1 MVMAQQKSGRVQTI
15 MNNAKKTATEFLEKY
30 QMTHQAVDIEKN
42 VKIFIEEMQR
52 GLEGQKSSLDM
63 IPTFIEVKNDIP
75 VGKPVIVIDA
85 GGTNFRCAT
94 VKFSDKKEP
103 LIENLTKHI
112 MPGVEKE
119 VSKDEFFDTMAYYIR
134 DIINVSA
141 KIGFCF
147 SYPTEILPNKD
158 GKLLRFAKEI
168 KIKQV
173 LGQTIGQNLNLGLQR
188 IGLPPD
194 KQAII
199 LNDTVASLLG
209 GVNYKNRV
217 FSGYIGFILGTG
229 TNCCYI
235 EKNSNIKKRSDL
247 DLTGSQII
255 NCESGG
261 FGKFQSGEIDAAF
274 DKSTSNPGV
283 HVFEKFISG
292 AYLGSLC
299 LLTLQTAAN
308 EGLFSKGTADEIA
321 NLKNL
326 GTIEINEF
334 MYYPYGYNR
343 LASICK
349 KGQAGDMQMVYYICD
364 NIIERAA
371 KLSAINISAVAV
383 KSDCPTSPDK
393 PMCIVAEG
401 TTFHHL
407 KGLKSRTEYY
417 LKQYLENQCEIYYD
431 IINVD
436 NATLIGAAIAG
447 LTN

>member
-1 MVMAQQKSGRVQTI
+1 MAQQKSSGVQKI
-15 MNNAKKTATEFLEKY
+15 MKDAKQTALTFLEKY
-30 QMTHQAVDIEKN
+30 NMAHQGVDIDKN
-42 VKIFIEEMQR
+42 VKVFVEEMQR

-63 IPTFIEVKNDIP
+63 IPTFIEVKNNIP
-75 VGKPVIVIDA
+75 VNKPVIVIDA

-94 VKFSDKKEP
+94 VSFNDRKEP
-103 LIENLTKHI
+103 VIENLKKHI

-119 VSKDEFFDTMAYYIR
+119 VTKEEFFDAMAYYIR

-173 LGQTIGQNLNLGLQR
+173 LGETIGQNLNLGLQR

-194 KQAII
+194 KQPVI

-209 GVNYKNRV
+209 GINYKNRI

-235 EKNSNIKKRSDL
+235 EKNTNIKKRSDL
-247 DLTGSQII
+247 DIAHSQII

-261 FGKFQSGEIDAAF
+261 FGKFQAGEIDAAF

-292 AYLGSLC
+292 AYLGALA
-299 LLTLQTAAN
+299 LLTLQTAARD
-308 EGLFSKGTADEIA
+308 GLFTKNVAEEII
-321 NLKNL
+321 NLKNF

-343 LASICK
+343 LANICK
-349 KGQAGDMQMVYYICD
+349 KGVNKDLQVVYFICD
-364 NIIERAA
+364 NLIERAA
-371 KLSAINISAVAV
+371 KLSAINLSAAAV
-383 KSDCPTSPDK
+383 KSDCPASPDK
-393 PMCIVAEG
+393 PICIVAEG
-401 TTFHHL
+401 TTFYSL
-407 KGLKSRTEYY
+407 KNLKSRTEFY
-417 LKQYLENQCEIYYD
+417 LKQYLENELEIYYD
-431 IINVD
+431 IISVD

>member
-1 MVMAQQKSGRVQTI
+1 MKDT
-15 MNNAKKTATEFLEKY
+15 KKAALKFLEKY
-30 QMTHQAVDIEKN
+30 HMDHRSIDIDKN
-42 VKIFIEEMQR
+42 VKLFIEEMQR
-52 GLEGQKSSLDM
+52 GLEVKSTLDM
-63 IPTFIEVKNDIP
+63 IPTFIEVKNNIP
-75 VGKPVIVIDA
+75 VNKPVIVIDA
-85 GGTNFRCAT
+85 GGTNFRCASIR
-94 VKFSDKKEP
+94 FNEKKEP
-103 LIENLTKHI
+103 IIENMRKHI

-119 VSKDEFFDTMAYYIR
+119 VTKEEFFDAMAYYIR
-134 DIINVSA
+134 DIINISE

-173 LGQTIGQNLNLGLQR
+173 LGETIGQNLNLGLQR
-188 IGLPPD
+188 IGLPD
-194 KQAII
+194 KQAVI
-199 LNDTVASLLG
+199 LNDTVASLLSG
-209 GVNYKNRV
+209 IKYKNRL

-235 EKNSNIKKRSDL
+235 EKNSNVKKRNDL
-247 DLTGSQII
+247 NLNESQII

-261 FGKFQSGEIDAAF
+261 FGKFEKGTIDIAF
-274 DKSTSNPGV
+274 DNSTSNPGV

-299 LLTLQTAAN
+299 LLTLQTAAKD
-308 EGLFSKGTADEIA
+308 GLFSKKTADGIA

-326 GTIEINEF
+326 GTIEINDL

-343 LASICK
+343 IANICK
-349 KGQAGDMQMVYYICD
+349 KGESSDVELVYYICD

-371 KLSAINISAVAV
+371 KLSAINLSAMAI
-383 KSDCPTSPDK
+383 KSDCNSAPENPI
-393 PMCIVAEG
+393 CIVAEG
-401 TTFHHL
+401 TTFYN
-407 KGLKSRTEYY
+407 LKSLKSKTEFY
-417 LKQYLENQCEIYYD
+417 LKQYLENELEIYYD
-431 IINVD
+431 IISVD

>member
-1 MVMAQQKSGRVQTI
+1 MKETR
-15 MNNAKKTATEFLEKY
+15 KATLKFLENYK
-30 QMTHQAVDIEKN
+30 MDHRSIDIDKN
-42 VKIFIEEMQR
+42 VKVFIDEMQC
-52 GLEGQKSSLDM
+52 GLEAKSSLDM

-75 VGKPVIVIDA
+75 VNKPVLVIDA
-85 GGTNFRCAT
+85 GGTNFRCAS
-94 VKFSDKKEP
+94 VRFNEKKEP
-103 LIENLTKHI
+103 VIDNLKKHI

-119 VSKDEFFDTMAYYIR
+119 VTKEEFFDVMAYYVR
-134 DIINVSA
+134 DLINTSD

-173 LGQTIGQNLNLGLQR
+173 LGETIGQNLNLGLHR
-188 IGLPPD
+188 IGLPD

-199 LNDTVASLLG
+199 LNDTVASLLSG
-209 GVNYKNRV
+209 IKYKNRV

-235 EKNSNIKKRSDL
+235 EKNSNIKKRNDL
-247 DLTGSQII
+247 NLSESQII

-261 FGKFQSGEIDAAF
+261 FGKFEKGEIDTAF

-299 LLTLQTAAN
+299 LLTLQTAAKD
-308 EGLFSKGTADEIA
+308 GLFSKKIVEGIA

-326 GTIEINEF
+326 GTIEINDF
-334 MYYPYGYNR
+334 MYYPNGYNR
-343 LASICK
+343 LANICK
-349 KGQAGDMQMVYYICD
+349 SGENSDTQKVYYICD
-364 NIIERAA
+364 CLIERAA
-371 KLSAINISAVAV
+371 KLSAINISAMAI
-383 KSDCPTSPDK
+383 KSNCNSTPDK
-393 PMCIVAEG
+393 PICIVAEG
-401 TTFHHL
+401 TTFHN
-407 KGLKSRTEYY
+407 LKSLRSKTEYY
-417 LKQYLENQCEIYYD
+417 LKQYLENELEIYYD

>member
-1 MVMAQQKSGRVQTI
+1 MKDAKQT
-15 MNNAKKTATEFLEKY
+15 ALTFLEKY
-30 QMTHQAVDIEKN
+30 NMAHQSVDIAKN
-42 VKIFIEEMQR
+42 VKVFVEEMQR

-63 IPTFIEVKNDIP
+63 IPTFIEVKNNIP
-75 VGKPVIVIDA
+75 VNKPVIVIDA

-94 VKFSDKKEP
+94 VRFNEKKEP
-103 LIENLTKHI
+103 VIENLKKHI

-119 VSKDEFFDTMAYYIR
+119 VTKEEFFDVIAYYIR

-173 LGQTIGQNLNLGLQR
+173 LGQTIGQNLNFGLQR

-194 KQAII
+194 KQPVI
-199 LNDTVASLLG
+199 LNDTVASLLSG
-209 GVNYKNRV
+209 INHKNRV

-235 EKNSNIKKRSDL
+235 ERNSNIKKRTDL
-247 DLTGSQII
+247 DLSLSQII

-261 FGKFQSGEIDAAF
+261 FGKFEAGEIDIAF
-274 DKSTSNPGV
+274 DKSTNNPGV
-283 HVFEKFISG
+283 HVFEKYISG
-292 AYLGSLC
+292 AYIGALS
-299 LLTLQTAAN
+299 LLTLQTAAKD
-308 EGLFSKGTADEIA
+308 GLFTRDVTDELL

-343 LASICK
+343 IANICK
-349 KGQAGDMQMVYYICD
+349 KGADKDLRVVYFICD
-364 NIIERAA
+364 SLIERAA
-371 KLSAINISAVAV
+371 KLSAINLSAAAV
-383 KSDCPTSPDK
+383 KSNCPSSPDK
-393 PMCIVAEG
+393 PICIVAEG
-401 TTFHHL
+401 TTFYSL
-407 KGLKSRTEYY
+407 KGVRSKTEFY
-417 LKQYLENQCEIYYD
+417 LKQYLENEQGIYYD
-431 IINVD
+431 IICVD

>member
-1 MVMAQQKSGRVQTI
+1 
-15 MNNAKKTATEFLEKY
+15 MNETKKTALAFLKKY
-30 QMTHQAVDIEKN
+30 QMAHQDIDIDEN
-42 VKIFIEEMQR
+42 VKVFIDEMQK

-75 VGKPVIVIDA
+75 VDKSVIVIDA
-85 GGTNFRCAT
+85 GGTNFRCAS
-94 VKFSDKKEP
+94 VSFNEKKEP
-103 LIENLTKHI
+103 IIENLQKHI

-119 VSKDEFFDTMAYYIR
+119 VTKEEFFDTMAYYIR
-134 DIINVSA
+134 DIINISA

-147 SYPTEILPNKD
+147 SYPTEILPTKD

-173 LGQTIGQNLNLGLQR
+173 LGQTIGQNLNCGLQR
-188 IGLPPD
+188 IGLSPD

-199 LNDTVASLLG
+199 LNDTVASLLS
-209 GVNYKNRV
+209 GVNYKNRM

-235 EKNSNIKKRSDL
+235 EKNGNIKKRSDL
-247 DLTGSQII
+247 ELSDSQII

-261 FGKFQSGEIDAAF
+261 FGKFQLGEIDTAF

-292 AYLGSLC
+292 AYLGALC
-299 LLTLQTAAN
+299 LLTLQIAAN
-308 EGLFSKGTADEIA
+308 DGLFSKNTADEIA

-349 KGQAGDMQMVYYICD
+349 KGQGGDMQLVYYICD
-364 NIIERAA
+364 SIIERAA

-383 KSDCPTSPDK
+383 KSACTTSPDK
-393 PMCIVAEG
+393 PLCIVAEG
-401 TTFHHL
+401 TTFYHL

-417 LKQYLENQCEIYYD
+417 LKQYLENQCGISYD

>member
-1 MVMAQQKSGRVQTI
+1 MKE
-15 MNNAKKTATEFLEKY
+15 AKKAAFKFLEKY
-30 QMTHQAVDIEKN
+30 RMDHQGIDIDKN
-42 VKIFIEEMQR
+42 VKAFIDEMQR

-75 VGKPVIVIDA
+75 VNKSVIVIDA
-85 GGTNFRCAT
+85 GGTNFRCAS
-94 VKFSDKKEP
+94 VKFNEKKEP
-103 LIENLTKHI
+103 IIENLKKHI
-112 MPGVEKE
+112 MPGVERE
-119 VSKDEFFDTMAYYIR
+119 VTKDEFFDAMAYYIR
-134 DIINVSA
+134 DIINISA

-147 SYPTEILPNKD
+147 SYPTEILPNRD

-173 LGQTIGQNLNLGLQR
+173 LGQTIGKNLNLGLKR
-188 IGLPPD
+188 IGLPD
-194 KQAII
+194 KEAVI
-199 LNDTVASLLG
+199 LNDTVASLLSG
-209 GVNYKNRV
+209 INYQNRI

-235 EKNSNIKKRSDL
+235 EKNSNIKKRNDIELS
-247 DLTGSQII
+247 GSQII

-274 DKSTSNPGV
+274 DKSTNNPGV

-292 AYLGSLC
+292 AYLGALC
-299 LLTLQTAAN
+299 LMTLQTAAKD
-308 EGLFSKGTADEIA
+308 GLFSKNIADEIE

-334 MYYPYGYNR
+334 LYFPYGYNR
-343 LASICK
+343 IANICK
-349 KGQAGDMQMVYYICD
+349 NGKSDDLQIVYFICESLV
-364 NIIERAA
+364 ERAA
-371 KLSAINISAVAV
+371 KLSAINISAMTI
-383 KSDCPTSPDK
+383 KSDCNTSPDR

-401 TTFHHL
+401 TTFYSL
-407 KGLKSRTEYY
+407 KGLKSKTEFY
-417 LKQYLENQCEIYYD
+417 LKQYLENELEIYYD
-431 IINVD
+431 IISVE

>member
-1 MVMAQQKSGRVQTI
+1 MKDT
-15 MNNAKKTATEFLEKY
+15 KKAALKFLENY
-30 QMTHQAVDIEKN
+30 RMDHRNIDIDKN
-42 VKIFIEEMQR
+42 VKVFIEEMQQ
-52 GLEGQKSSLDM
+52 GLEGKSTLDM
-63 IPTFIEVKNDIP
+63 IPTFIEVKNNIP
-75 VGKPVIVIDA
+75 VDKPVIVIDA
-85 GGTNFRCAT
+85 GGTNFRCASIR
-94 VKFSDKKEP
+94 FNEKKEP
-103 LIENLTKHI
+103 LIENMRKHI

-119 VSKDEFFDTMAYYIR
+119 VTKEEFFDVMAYYIR
-134 DIINVSA
+134 DIINISQ

-173 LGQTIGQNLNLGLQR
+173 LGETIGQNLNLGLQR
-188 IGLPPD
+188 IGLPD

-199 LNDTVASLLG
+199 LNDTVASLLSG
-209 GVNYKNRV
+209 IKYKNRA

-235 EKNSNIKKRSDL
+235 EKNSNIKKRNDL
-247 DLTGSQII
+247 NLNESQII

-261 FGKFQSGEIDAAF
+261 FGKFEKGAIDIAF
-274 DKSTSNPGV
+274 DNSTSNPGV

-292 AYLGSLC
+292 AYLGSLS
-299 LLTLQTAAN
+299 LLTLQTAAKD
-308 EGLFSKGTADEIA
+308 GLFSKNTADGIA

-326 GTIEINEF
+326 GTIEINDF

-343 LASICK
+343 IANICK
-349 KGQAGDMQMVYYICD
+349 KGESRDVQLVYYICD

-371 KLSAINISAVAV
+371 KLSAINLSAMAV
-383 KSDCPTSPDK
+383 KSDCNSTPDK
-393 PMCIVAEG
+393 PICIVAEG
-401 TTFHHL
+401 TTFYNL
-407 KGLKSRTEYY
+407 KSLKSRTEFY
-417 LKQYLENQCEIYYD
+417 LKQYLENELEVYYD
-431 IINVD
+431 IISVD

>member
-1 MVMAQQKSGRVQTI
+1 MKNTHKAALT
-15 MNNAKKTATEFLEKY
+15 FLEKH
-30 QMTHQAVDIEKN
+30 QMDHQSIDIDKN
-42 VKIFIEEMQR
+42 VKVFIDEMQR

-75 VGKPVIVIDA
+75 INKPVIVIDA

-94 VKFSDKKEP
+94 VKFNEKREP
-103 LIENLTKHI
+103 VVENLKKNI
-112 MPGVEKE
+112 MPGVEREVTKE
-119 VSKDEFFDTMAYYIR
+119 EFFDTMAYYIR
-134 DIINVSA
+134 DIINVSE

-173 LGQTIGQNLNLGLQR
+173 LGETIGKNLNLGLQR

-235 EKNSNIKKRSDL
+235 EKNANIKKRSDL
-247 DLTGSQII
+247 ELSSSQII

-261 FGKFQSGEIDAAF
+261 FGKFQAGEIDIAF

-283 HVFEKFISG
+283 HVFEKYISG

-299 LLTLQTAAN
+299 LLTLQTAAKD
-308 EGLFSKGTADEIA
+308 GLFSKNTADEIA

-349 KGQAGDMQMVYYICD
+349 KGETNDTQLVYYICD
-364 NIIERAA
+364 SLVERAA
-371 KLSAINISAVAV
+371 KLSAINISAMAI
-383 KSDCPTSPDK
+383 KSQCQTSPNK
-393 PMCIVAEG
+393 PICIVAEG
-401 TTFHHL
+401 TTFYNL
-407 KGLKSRTEYY
+407 KNLKSRTEYY
-417 LKQYLENQCEIYYD
+417 LKQYLENELEIYYD
-431 IINVD
+431 IISVD